1 MPVYIPPI
9 PLPTLLPLTGGSESK
24 LVNEIKTTHP
34 SLKEVIPIF
43 KKYGY
48 DIRTPHSRAIFL
60 KYNLIHYLKKDKRL
74 MAIRKKSAS
83 KISVAYKEMRT
94 LGKTRKRK

>member
-9 PLPTLLPLTGGSESK
+9 PLPSLLPLTGGSESK

-48 DIRTPHSRAIFL
+48 DIRTPHSRAIFM
-60 KYNLIHYLKKDKRL
+60 KYNLIRYLKKDKHLRT
-74 MAIRKKSAS
+74 IHKKSAS

-94 LGKTRKRK
+94 LGTRKRK